1 MWSLCLSVSLLIPK
15 TSLELSA
22 NCLSVDA
29 ANRRR
34 RAKAINENNE
44 TDLQKYAPKKRQ
56 QQQQQKAKVKQRDQ
70 FLFLLFDIW
79 LFDIS
84 SFLVRAAVSLCRNDV
99 MERQKEL
106 PKIKICL
113 FKATTVASGGG

>member
-1 MWSLCLSVSLLIPK
+1 MVSLSVSLSLALLIPK

-29 ANRRR
+29 AKRRR
-34 RAKAINENNE
+34 RAKEINENNE
-44 TDLQKYAPKKRQ
+44 TDLQKYAPKK
-56 QQQQQKAKVKQRDQ
+56 KAAAKSESKTEGDQ

-79 LFDIS
+79 LFDILF
-84 SFLVRAAVSLCRNDV
+84 FLVRAAVSLCRNDV
-99 MERQKEL
+99 MRRQKEL

-113 FKATTVASGGG
+113 FKATTVE